1 MWADIK
7 IALSHQQ
14 GWTTTS
20 ARRSIACPMPHNRLA
35 TLSVFDSIIL
45 APLWQ
50 ICDHSCD
57 CIAGCRWGS
66 NKLETSPAEQRW
78 SADRALPWHVWDGRL
93 EACVDVSVRQ
103 CRKHCIAMSI
113 TRSSRD
119 LLNTAHILTSSV
131 NMQMTHAF
139 NQPNC
144 IYMCYLYIC
153 KQYDT
158 YSLTNSL
165 KMLSSI
171 NNINMSTFSF
181 FLIWGDTCC
190 LRMPHWGLPHRLAQC
205 TTPGKGLV

>member
-93 EACVDVSVRQ
+93 EACVEVSVRQ

-119 LLNTAHILTSSV
+119 LLNTAHILPLLKCKWHMLSINLTAYTCVFYTYV
-131 NMQMTHAF
+131 NSMTH
-139 NQPNC
+139 
-144 IYMCYLYIC
+144 IL
-153 KQYDT
+153 
-158 YSLTNSL
+158 
-165 KMLSSI
+165 
-171 NNINMSTFSF
+171 
-181 FLIWGDTCC
+181 
-190 LRMPHWGLPHRLAQC
+190 
-205 TTPGKGLV
+205 